1 MTTINPT
8 PRRALKWCQ
17 IALQCLENNTLTVM
31 TDPQPSADLV
41 PRSHLTQRVTKS
53 LVRVNRPSDQS
64 GSVDSGL
71 GQGMEMAL
79 TVVVFLGLGWLADR
93 ALGTSPLFM
102 VVLVVFAMIGQS
114 ARMWF
119 TYDARMRTLE
129 EERRIRAAGGQKHQT
144 ENVPPTVGDLG

>member
-1 MTTINPT
+1 
-8 PRRALKWCQ
+8 
-17 IALQCLENNTLTVM
+17 
-31 TDPQPSADLV
+31 
-41 PRSHLTQRVTKS
+41 
-53 LVRVNRPSDQS
+53 
-64 GSVDSGL
+64 
-71 GQGMEMAL
+71 MEMAL

-129 EERRIRAAGGQKHQT
+129 EERRNRAVGGQKHQT
-144 ENVPPTVGDLG
+144 EIVPPAVGDLG

>member
-1 MTTINPT
+1 
-8 PRRALKWCQ
+8 
-17 IALQCLENNTLTVM
+17 M
-31 TDPQPSADLV
+31 TDPQPSAEVV
-41 PRSHLTQRVTKS
+41 PRLHLTQRVTKS

-93 ALGTSPLFM
+93 ALGTSPLLM
-102 VVLVVFAMIGQS
+102 VVLVVFAMVGQS

-119 TYDARMRTLE
+119 IYDARMRTLE
-129 EERRIRAAGGQKHQT
+129 EERRHRAVGGQKHQS
-144 ENVPPTVGDLG
+144 EIVPRSVGDLG

>member
-1 MTTINPT
+1 
-8 PRRALKWCQ
+8 
-17 IALQCLENNTLTVM
+17 
-31 TDPQPSADLV
+31 
-41 PRSHLTQRVTKS
+41 
-53 LVRVNRPSDQS
+53 
-64 GSVDSGL
+64 
-71 GQGMEMAL
+71 MEMAL

-129 EERRIRAAGGQKHQT
+129 EERRNRAAGGQKHLT
-144 ENVPPTVGDLG
+144 EIVPPTVGDLG